1 MLPSVGEW
9 LSASWRDYKRLWARL
24 MIVLAAG
31 SVVTIGAALLPFI
44 PAAAAIYYGEAPAW
58 AALAGAWSL
67 ALLAGLLT
75 STWAQAAA
83 MRAAIFDESAA
94 ESLRAGWRQTL
105 AFAWVLS
112 LAMLAAGGG
121 FFLLIVPGLLLTVLL
136 FFAPFYQLA
145 GEEEGMGA
153 VELSFA
159 RVRPALGAAAGR
171 LLLAALIVWLPSR
184 IPYIGW
190 LIAMLWAPFGLV
202 ACARLAADLKV
213 LTPAPER
220 PRLLVPVVAL
230 SLLFV
235 VAGGLATW
243 TVARGASALYASYAA
258 GTFVLPAPDSDTA
271 QSLLAV
277 IQGRGTEEDA
287 RRSTS
292 FVLALSSA
300 ATAPSAATAFE
311 AENTLR

>member
-9 LSASWRDYKRLWARL
+9 LSASWRDYKRVWARL

-31 SVVTIGAALLPFI
+31 SVVTIGAAMLPFI
-44 PAAAAIYYGEAPAW
+44 PAAAAIYFGAAPAW

-67 ALLAGLLT
+67 ALLVGLLA
-75 STWAQAAA
+75 STWVQAAA
-83 MRAAIFDESAA
+83 MRAAIFDETAA

-112 LAMLAAGGG
+112 LVMLAAGGG
-121 FFLLIVPGLLLTVLL
+121 FFLLLVPGLLITVLL

-145 GEEEGMGA
+145 GEDEGMGA

-159 RVRPALGAAAGR
+159 RVRPALGAVAGR

-190 LIAMLWAPFGLV
+190 LIGMLWAPFGLV
-202 ACARLAADLKV
+202 ACARLAADLKA

-220 PRLLVPVVAL
+220 PRLLVPVAAL

-235 VAGGLATW
+235 VAGGAATW
-243 TVARGASALYASYAA
+243 TVVRGASAVYSSYAA
-258 GTFVLPAPDSDTA
+258 GTLAVPALDAATA

-292 FVLALSSA
+292 FVISLSSA
-300 ATAPSAATAFE
+300 VSAAPA
-311 AENTLR
+311 AP